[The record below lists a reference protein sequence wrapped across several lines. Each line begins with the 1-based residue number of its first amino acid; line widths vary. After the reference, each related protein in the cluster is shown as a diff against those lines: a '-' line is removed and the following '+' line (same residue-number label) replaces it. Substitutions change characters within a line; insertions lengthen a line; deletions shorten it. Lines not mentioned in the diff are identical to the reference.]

1 MGKKT
6 IKLQKILLMF
16 MTMAVV
22 LGISI
27 AAEHKTAYAFGGNW
41 NINGYSSENHCQIQM
56 TKASN
61 GDLYITG
68 YSFYT
73 YVQQY
78 NQKSIY
84 NSSTGWYSAGDHYY
98 ELIFNGKT
106 YYDRLAPS
114 SSLNMTSMAND
125 AGMGRTNGNIAVG
138 TQLNLNYNQVSF
150 QFVIPFSDIAGINPM
165 ASNDLSFKLRNVLTN
180 VRYNSASAA
189 PRTISYSNPKLATV
203 KYNNGASVT
212 YTINSSNAGSLSSWK
227 GYNYT
232 ISFASETIQ
241 NVYVNAEAVLARTT
255 PDGRT
260 SDVNWNYNRGYLT
273 RRGVF
278 TDRKITYN
286 VENTSLTQQS
296 GGGGFVTATP
306 LKISYNTTSTATRN
320 ATESE
325 IKSNPRYI
333 NANNEYHQAK
343 AAYTTAFSAYQA
355 YVSAKPTDPSQTMA
369 YLQSSKV
376 LSRKVD
382 AAYANMNAKY
392 NYLQNVIAD
401 ISTTSTTISNRQNG
415 ILYASSIYLE
425 GFGNDY
431 GIRADLSGISY
442 NIKVVY
448 RRRKEESS
456 SWVPS
461 EPLWIAPSSANSI
474 DVNPYWCSPGGPYYG
489 YRIKSISPSGNST
502 INFSGVRTSYDGTAN
517 FSAYSAGSTVYVDI
531 VFANDK
537 PVVTAQDNS
546 IGMNNK
552 VDDDTIREKLLTTV
566 TDKEDGTIEIKDPRI
581 KYTIKNSKG
590 QTVTVDK
597 IDTSREAAYIVEFSY
612 TDKGGKT
619 GTGTAK
625 LEVTDP
631 NAHLTIQYNIH
642 IQDVNSVTYS
652 NLYREDKTAYF
663 TKQKSVTKGTSF
675 TFSDA
680 NMLEINKDLYN
691 RIGLTGYCL
700 DKVVVKRNDTNSY
713 KEFKNNNT
721 KAEYDIS
728 GGVSFTGIY
737 NKTNTV
743 IYVDVYYKD
752 IKSNMN
758 AGK

>member
-84 NSSTGWYSAGDHYY
+84 NSSTGWYSSGDHYY

-232 ISFASETIQ
+232 ISFAAETIQ

-273 RRGVF
+273 RRRVPA
-278 TDRKITYN
+278 DRKITYN

-306 LKISYNTTSTATRN
+306 LRISYNTTSTATRN

-333 NANNEYHQAK
+333 NANNEYHQAR

-401 ISTTSTTISNRQNG
+401 ISTTATTISNRHNG

-537 PVVTAQDNS
+537 PVVTAQNNS
-546 IGMNNK
+546 
-552 VDDDTIREKLLTTV
+552 VDLNTNITDAIIRNKLLKTV
-566 TDKEDGTIEIKDPRI
+566 TDKEDGSIGVTDPRVT
-581 KYTIKNSKG
+581 YTIKNSNG
-590 QTVTVDK
+590 QPVTK
-597 IDTSREAAYIVEFSY
+597 IDSSKEATYTVEFSY
-612 TDKGGKT
+612 TDRGGKT

-642 IQDVNSVTYS
+642 IQDPNNITYS
-652 NLYREDKTAYF
+652 GLRDRINYKSYSNIMVQKGKTFAFY
-663 TKQKSVTKGTSF
+663 
-675 TFSDA
+675 DR
-680 NMLEINKDLYN
+680 NYLNINKEFKKKISN
-691 RIGLTGYCL
+691 LTGYCL
-700 DKVVVKRNDTNSY
+700 DYVTVRRSDTGYIQRFNASTDKAASY
-713 KEFKNNNT
+713 STASTICFKQQ
-721 KAEYDIS
+721 YQ
-728 GGVSFTGIY
+728 
-737 NKTNTV
+737 KTNTV
-743 IYVDVYYKD
+743 IYVDVYYKNIQSD
-752 IKSNMN
+752 MGG
-758 AGK
+758 GK